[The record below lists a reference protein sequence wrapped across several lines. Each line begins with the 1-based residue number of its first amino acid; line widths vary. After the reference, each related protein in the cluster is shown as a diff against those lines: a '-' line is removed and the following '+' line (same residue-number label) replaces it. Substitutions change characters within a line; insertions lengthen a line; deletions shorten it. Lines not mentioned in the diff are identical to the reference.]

1 MQATTP
7 PTPGITLAQ
16 LRHVRGEITAARQE
30 LIEMIAIADFRA
42 MWNEPRKY
50 FVPEIGSRIPFPNGH
65 LSRLRKLAW
74 HVADVED
81 PVPLAIV
88 KDIYHNLNGMERA
101 REEFLQERFRK
112 EEPDPE
118 RYSSYW

>member
-74 HVADVED
+74 RDADAED
-81 PVPLAIV
+81 AVWGAIV
-88 KDIYHNLNGMERA
+88 NDIFDNLNVMERA
-101 REEFLQERFRK
+101 REEFLRQRFKK